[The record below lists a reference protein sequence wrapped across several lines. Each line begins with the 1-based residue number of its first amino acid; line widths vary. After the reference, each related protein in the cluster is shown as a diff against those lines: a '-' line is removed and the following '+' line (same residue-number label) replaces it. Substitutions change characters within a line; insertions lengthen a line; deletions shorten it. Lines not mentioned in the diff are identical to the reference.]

1 MTCYHCPHTEV
12 IFLFCF
18 VVKIDGM
25 PIIHIV
31 FPGGASGKE
40 PACQSRGCKGYG
52 FDPWVGKI
60 PWRRAWQ
67 PTLVFLP
74 GEHHG
79 QRSLMV
85 YSPQGHKESEM
96 TKATEHT
103 RVHNTY
109 AEP

>member
-1 MTCYHCPHTEV
+1 M
-12 IFLFCF
+12 FCF

-31 FPGGASGKE
+31 FPGGDSGKE

-52 FDPWVGKI
+52 FDPWAGKI

-85 YSPQGHKESEM
+85 YNPQGHKESDM
-96 TKATEHT
+96 TKAIEHT
-103 RVHNTY
+103 RTHNTY